1 MDNEKYNLILPVDDI
16 GIDWEYISLDRES
29 TLTTLKANIKNK
41 TSVSEKIISLNK
53 DAILNM
59 ELSIK
64 EIRVYLTTLSQAK
77 FAKTF
82 HIPLSTFSH
91 WEQEE
96 RTPPQ
101 YVNWMLKNIVIN
113 DFLLNPHF

>member
-1 MDNEKYNLILPVDDI
+1 MD
-16 GIDWEYISLDRES
+16 
-29 TLTTLKANIKNK
+29 
-41 TSVSEKIISLNK
+41 
-53 DAILNM
+53 
-59 ELSIK
+59 LSIK

-113 DFLLNPHF
+113 DFYSPSGIAFTHSNFLLFAF